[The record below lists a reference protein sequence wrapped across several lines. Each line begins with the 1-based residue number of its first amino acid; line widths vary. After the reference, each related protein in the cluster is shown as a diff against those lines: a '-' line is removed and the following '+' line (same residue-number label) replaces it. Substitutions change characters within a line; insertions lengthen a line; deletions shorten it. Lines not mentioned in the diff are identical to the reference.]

1 MQDGRVSVAGSVYQ
15 LMQWARLRPTIYTFA
30 ALVRMQKTATDVYR
44 VWAQARS
51 ASTRLSR

>member
-1 MQDGRVSVAGSVYQ
+1 VQDGRVSVAGSVYQ

-51 ASTRLSR
+51 DAAHMS